1 MLAQAEDVRGGLY
14 KVHLR
19 FVASGQACKF
29 MGWFHTL
36 CEAVTKTFDCKT
48 YFVTRHVP
56 GRTPLCYRAFYG
68 LEENAY
74 AAALAFEHAFNRVA
88 VMMAAH
94 VPPPEEYERLVAGGS
109 QLSRIAH
116 TKQAKLS
123 YAEGVADGLRARVYE
138 SSVDED
144 DAPEEAVDALSV
156 ITTKAEA
163 EVRRRFKLDISTT
176 ANRYSRQPKR
186 GSYTQGVADAAHIN
200 LKQSSITG

>member
-1 MLAQAEDVRGGLY
+1 MAEDVRGGLY

-74 AAALAFEHAFNRVA
+74 AAALAFEHAFSAWSRG
-88 VMMAAH
+88 AASC
-94 VPPPEEYERLVAGGS
+94 PASLTQSKPSCRTPKGWRTAS
-109 QLSRIAH
+109 APACTR
-116 TKQAKLS
+116 
-123 YAEGVADGLRARVYE
+123 RARTR
-138 SSVDED
+138 
-144 DAPEEAVDALSV
+144 
-156 ITTKAEA
+156 TTHQK
-163 EVRRRFKLDISTT
+163 KP
-176 ANRYSRQPKR
+176 SRHCP
-186 GSYTQGVADAAHIN
+186 
-200 LKQSSITG
+200 